1 MPPYRFSGRSN
12 SELSPRRHPGGGRSP
27 YSSPYSSVSRTS
39 RRRFLQLSSAA
50 LSGVLLSNCARNIG
64 TTGSSSITGTPAAS
78 PPSSGDNILH
88 VYTWSAYI
96 DEDLLKGFEQ
106 KTGIKVIA
114 DIYDSNETMLARMQA
129 GGGNQYSIV
138 YPSDYMVEI
147 MVEEDMLLE
156 IDQDRVPGYANLLEQ
171 WQDPPY
177 DPGNQHSVPYTWGT
191 TGLVY
196 NTELVKKPI
205 TDWSDLWERKSELSR
220 RMTLLNDVRE
230 VMGMALKMLG
240 FSNSTQD
247 PKEIEAAYRKLQELK
262 PAINSFTTDGWR
274 DQMAVG
280 DLAVAHAYSVDGID
294 VVLENPKLEYVVP
307 ASGAT
312 VWTDTIAIPKTAPN
326 VDAAYKWIEYSVEPQ
341 TAAKNL
347 GRLKLPTPNQKTLTL
362 LPKDLVENPDLFP
375 PEEILAKCEVLANV
389 GEAVDIYDRY
399 WTQLTSA

>member
-1 MPPYRFSGRSN
+1 MPPYRFSGRAHSK
-12 SELSPRRHPGGGRSP
+12 SSTRRNPGGGRSP
-27 YSSPYSSVSRTS
+27 YSSPYSSVSRAS

-78 PPSSGDNILH
+78 PPSSGDNTLH

-96 DEDLLKGFEQ
+96 DDDLLKGFEQ

-156 IDQDRVPGYANLLEQ
+156 IDQDRVPGYADLLEQ

-389 GEAVDIYDRY
+389 GEAIDIYDRY

>member
-1 MPPYRFSGRSN
+1 MPPYRFPVFFNPEQPPQRITSSGRS
-12 SELSPRRHPGGGRSP
+12 PRYSP
-27 YSSPYSSVSRTS
+27 YRTG
-39 RRRFLQLSSAA
+39 RRRFLQLSGAA
-50 LSGVLLSNCARNIG
+50 FSGVLLSNCARNIG
-64 TTGSSSITGTPAAS
+64 TTGSSSNAGTPAGS
-78 PPSSGDNILH
+78 PSSGDNTLY
-88 VYTWSAYI
+88 VYSWSTYV
-96 DEDLLKGFEQ
+96 DEDLLKSFEQ
-106 KTGIKVIA
+106 DTGIKVIA

-129 GGGNQYSIV
+129 GGGNQYSII

-147 MVEEDMLLE
+147 MIEEELLTE
-156 IDQDRVPGYANLLEQ
+156 IDKDRVPGYADLLDQ

-177 DPGNQHSVPYTWGT
+177 DPGNQYSVPYTWGT

-196 NTELVKKPI
+196 NTELIEKPI
-205 TDWSDLWERKSELSR
+205 TDWSDLWERQSELSR
-220 RMTLLNDVRE
+220 RITLLNDVRE
-230 VMGMALKMLG
+230 VMGMSLKMLG
-240 FSNSTQD
+240 FSNSTED
-247 PKEIEAAYRKLQELK
+247 PKEIEAAYQKLQELK

-294 VVLENPKLEYVVP
+294 MVLENPQLDYVVP

-312 VWTDTIAIPKTAPN
+312 VWTDTIVIPKTAPN

-347 GRLKLPTPNQKTLTL
+347 GRLKLPTPNQKTLSL
-362 LPKDLVENPDLFP
+362 LPKELVDNTDLFP
-375 PEEILAKCEVLANV
+375 PEEVLAKCEALANV

>member
-12 SELSPRRHPGGGRSP
+12 SESSPRRSPGGGRSP
-27 YSSPYSSVSRTS
+27 YSSASRAS

-50 LSGVLLSNCARNIG
+50 FSGVLLSNCARNIG
-64 TTGSSSITGTPAAS
+64 TTGSSSATDSATS
-78 PPSSGDNILH
+78 SPSSGDNTLH

-106 KTGIKVIA
+106 NTGIKVIA
-114 DIYDSNETMLARMQA
+114 DVYDSNETMLARMQA
-129 GGGNQYSIV
+129 GGGSQYSIV
-138 YPSDYMVEI
+138 YPSDYMVELMI
-147 MVEEDMLLE
+147 EEEMLLE
-156 IDQDRVPGYANLLEQ
+156 IDQDRVPGYADLLDQ

-177 DPGNQHSVPYTWGT
+177 DPGNQYSVPYTWGT

-196 NTELVKKPI
+196 NKELVKKPI

-247 PKEIEAAYRKLQELK
+247 PKEIEAAYKKLQELK
-262 PAINSFTTDGWR
+262 PAINAFTTDGWR

-294 VVLENPKLEYVVP
+294 MVLENPQLEYVVP
-307 ASGAT
+307 SSGAT

-362 LPKDLVENPDLFP
+362 LPKELVENPDLFP